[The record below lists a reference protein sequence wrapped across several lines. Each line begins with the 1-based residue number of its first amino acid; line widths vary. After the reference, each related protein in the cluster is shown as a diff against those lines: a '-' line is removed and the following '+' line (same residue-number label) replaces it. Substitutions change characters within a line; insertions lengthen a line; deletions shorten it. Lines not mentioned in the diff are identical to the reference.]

1 MKALVFAA
9 GLGTRLKPFTL
20 EHPKA
25 LVPVGGVP
33 MLGRVVNKLIA
44 CGVTEIVVNVHH
56 FADQII
62 EYIKAND
69 SFGINIHISDERDE
83 LLDTGGGVL
92 KARKWLDDGE
102 PFIVHNADILTDF
115 NLDEMYQQHLATNAD
130 VTLLC
135 TPRKTARYFYFNE
148 KTKRLVG
155 WANIQTGETRP
166 QDFHPSADM
175 FQLAFNGVHIMSQ
188 SVFMALERYAH
199 ESKFSISP
207 FYIDNVQKL
216 SIHAYCPDYDYLWLD
231 VGKPETLEQANKLIS
246 NK

>member
-1 MKALVFAA
+1 MKALIFAA

-33 MLGRVVNKLIA
+33 MLGRVINKLTS

-62 EYIKAND
+62 DYINRNNFD
-69 SFGINIHISDERDE
+69 VTIHISDERDK

-92 KARKWLDDGE
+92 KAREWLDGDE
-102 PFIVHNADILTDF
+102 PFIVHNADILTDVDI
-115 NLDEMYQQHLATNAD
+115 LDMYKSHLNSSAD

-135 TPRKTARYFYFNE
+135 AARNTARYFFFD
-148 KTKRLVG
+148 KDSKRLAG

-166 QDFHPSADM
+166 AGFVPQDGM
-175 FQLAFNGVHIMSQ
+175 MQRAFNGVHIMSP
-188 SVFMALERYAH
+188 SIFKVLEHYSS
-199 ESKFSISP
+199 EPKFSISN
-207 FYIDNVQKL
+207 FYIDRLHDL
-216 SIHAYCPDYDYLWLD
+216 SICAYCPDYEYNWLD
-231 VGKPETLEQANKLIS
+231 VGKPETLAIANQQINKL
-246 NK
+246 